1 MIVTDFSS
9 ALHAAF
15 EAPDPREAVNRIKNV
30 VAHELSQ
37 TDTRAT
43 VKKTDFFN
51 HSFAPDLVL
60 SWPNER
66 ERFVFLKSDTRPA
79 VLRDDVEA
87 IRKHDPIVFALDPV
101 NDNPLGMDQRGE
113 SSRDDD
119 TLLAD
124 SRGMEVLIQSRYS
137 EPVVGLASS
146 AVLQGGRGLLTE
158 REAEA
163 MASSVAAGFNGAQ
176 RLDSG
181 ATAAAVAQISGHFDR
196 RRTSRL
202 LRFLGAVWVG
212 SGGMASNFPGEQDMA
227 GDLDGTALEF
237 LMELPPID
245 DFEFWRR
252 IGRPLTLESISRLH
266 LEDDSENLQFLVGSN
281 LDILH
286 ARACRII
293 EHQPELGEEEN
304 TGFRWKL
311 EREMLCLRGPRS
323 TTYFAGKV
331 DELKVEAQEGDG
343 ISLQE
348 LLRRSEA
355 RRIPISELELA
366 TPTRTVS
373 YATVN
378 RDDVSHDEEL
388 LKLSRTFSSTAYVQ
402 TAVASLFG
410 SRPLVCDFPNR
421 TGKGRTAAK
430 FPLGTFAPVAL
441 SLLTSLTVEE
451 RLALDHVTRYY
462 SDEQSQPALFEV
474 DEIRVAQSAPES
486 HYGVAARNEIE
497 S

>member
-1 MIVTDFSS
+1 MTVTDFSS

-15 EAPDPREAVNRIKNV
+15 DVLDPREAVNRIKNV
-30 VAHELSQ
+30 VAHELAQ

-43 VKKTDFFN
+43 VTKTDFFN

-79 VLRDDVEA
+79 VLRDDVA
-87 IRKHDPIVFALDPV
+87 AVRKHDPIVFALDPV
-101 NDNPLGMDQRGE
+101 SEDLLNTNEYEDPQ
-113 SSRDDD
+113 RDDD

-124 SRGMEVLIQSRYS
+124 SRGMEVLIERRFS

-158 REAEA
+158 REAA
-163 MASSVAAGFNGAQ
+163 VMASSVAVGFNGAK
-176 RLDSG
+176 RLDVTST
-181 ATAAAVAQISGHFDR
+181 ATAIAQISGHFDK

-202 LRFLGAVWVG
+202 LRLLGAVWVG
-212 SGGMASNFPGEQDMA
+212 SGGTASNFPGEQDLA

-252 IGRPLTLESISRLH
+252 IGRSLTLDSISQLH
-266 LEDDSENLQFLVGSN
+266 VEDDSENLQYLVDSN
-281 LDILH
+281 LDTLH
-286 ARACRII
+286 ARACRIL
-293 EHQPELGEEEN
+293 ERQPELGEEES
-304 TGFRWKL
+304 TGFRWRL
-311 EREMLCLRGPRS
+311 ERQMLCLRSSRFS
-323 TTYFAGKV
+323 TYFASKV
-331 DELKVEAQEGDG
+331 DELNVDAQEGEG

-348 LLRRSEA
+348 LLRRAEQ
-355 RRIPISELELA
+355 RRTPISELELA

-388 LKLSRTFSSTAYVQ
+388 MRLSYTFSSTAYVQ
-402 TAVASLFG
+402 TAVASVFG
-410 SRPLVCDFPNR
+410 SRPLVCDFPSR

-430 FPLGTFAPVAL
+430 FPLGALAPVAL
-441 SLLTSLTVEE
+441 SLLTSLTEEE
-451 RLALDHVTRYY
+451 RQALDHVTRYY
-462 SDEQSQPALFEV
+462 GEEQRQPALFEV
-474 DEIRVAQSAPES
+474 DDVGNSPYSINTES
-486 HYGVAARNEIE
+486 YDG
-497 S
+497 

>member
-1 MIVTDFSS
+1 MTVTDFSS

-15 EAPDPREAVNRIKNV
+15 EVADPREAVNRIKTV
-30 VAHELSQ
+30 VAHELAQ

-43 VKKTDFFN
+43 VRKTDFFN

-66 ERFVFLKSDTRPA
+66 ERFVFLKSDTRPD
-79 VLRDDVEA
+79 VLRDDVAA

-101 NDNPLGMDQRGE
+101 GEDPLRIGQEEDAA
-113 SSRDDD
+113 RDDD

-124 SRGMEVLIQSRYS
+124 SRGMEVLIRSRYS

-158 REAEA
+158 REAES
-163 MASSVAAGFNGAQ
+163 MASGVAAGFSGAK
-176 RLDSG
+176 RLDSR
-181 ATAAAVAQISGHFDR
+181 ATAAAVAQISGHFDK

-212 SGGMASNFPGEQDMA
+212 SGGTASNFPGEQEVS
-227 GDLDGTALEF
+227 GDLDATALEF
-237 LMELPPID
+237 LLELPPIND
-245 DFEFWRR
+245 YEFWRR
-252 IGRPLTLESISRLH
+252 IGRPLTLESVSRLR
-266 LEDDSENLQFLVGSN
+266 LENDSENLQYLIGSN
-281 LDILH
+281 LDVLH
-286 ARACRII
+286 ARACRILDR
-293 EHQPELGEEEN
+293 QRELGEDESTE
-304 TGFRWKL
+304 FRWTL
-311 EREMLCLRGPRS
+311 EREMLCLRGPS
-323 TTYFAGKV
+323 SSTYFAGKV
-331 DELKVEAQEGDG
+331 DELRVEAQQGDG

-348 LLRRSEA
+348 LLRRAEQ
-355 RRIPISELELA
+355 RRVPISELELA

-378 RDDVSHDEEL
+378 RDDVAHDEEL
-388 LKLSRTFSSTAYVQ
+388 INLSRTFSATAYVQ

-410 SRPLVCDFPNR
+410 SRPLVCDFPSR

-430 FPLGTFAPVAL
+430 FPLGIFAPVAL
-441 SLLTSLTVEE
+441 TLLTSLTEEE
-451 RLALDHVTRYY
+451 REALNHVTRYY
-462 SDEQSQPALFEV
+462 SEEQVQPTLFELDQV
-474 DEIRVAQSAPES
+474 SPSPSERSLRGSVTE
-486 HYGVAARNEIE
+486 AREIE

>member
-1 MIVTDFSS
+1 MTVIDFSS

-37 TDTRAT
+37 TDIRAT

-66 ERFVFLKSDTRPA
+66 DRFVFLKSDTRPD
-79 VLRDDVEA
+79 VLRDDVDA

-101 NDNPLGMDQRGE
+101 HGDLLRADADGTTERN
-113 SSRDDD
+113 DD

-124 SRGMEVLIQSRYS
+124 SRGMEVLIHSRHND
-137 EPVVGLASS
+137 PVVGLASS
-146 AVLQGGRGLLTE
+146 AVLQGGRGLLTQT
-158 REAEA
+158 EAEA

-176 RLDSG
+176 HLDSA
-181 ATAAAVAQISGHFDR
+181 ATAAAVAQISGHFDK

-212 SGGMASNFPGEQDMA
+212 SGGTASNFPGEQDVT
-227 GDLDGTALEF
+227 GDLDGAALEF
-237 LMELPPID
+237 LLELPPLD

-252 IGRPLTLESISRLH
+252 IGRSLTLEAISRLH
-266 LEDDSENLQFLVGSN
+266 LEGDSENLQHLVGSN
-281 LDILH
+281 LDVLH
-286 ARACRII
+286 ARACRIL
-293 EHQPELGEEEN
+293 ERQRELGEPEGDE
-304 TGFRWKL
+304 FRWAI
-311 EREMLCLRGPRS
+311 ERDMLCLRGSRS
-323 TTYFAGKV
+323 TTYFAAKV
-331 DELKVEAQEGDG
+331 DELKVEAQSAEG
-343 ISLQE
+343 ISLEE
-348 LLRRSEA
+348 LLRRAEQ
-355 RRIPISELELA
+355 RRTPISELELA

-378 RDDVSHDEEL
+378 RDDVSHDAEL
-388 LKLSRTFSSTAYVQ
+388 LKLSKTFSSTAYVQ

-410 SRPLVCDFPNR
+410 SRPLVCDFPTR

-441 SLLTSLTVEE
+441 SLLTSLTRSE
-451 RLALDHVTRYY
+451 RQALDQVTRYY
-462 SDEQSQPALFEV
+462 FEEQPELTLFEI
-474 DEIRVAQSAPES
+474 EATTSARRSGSIE
-486 HYGVAARNEIE
+486 GGAATPKQIE
-497 S
+497 P

>member
-1 MIVTDFSS
+1 MTDFSS

-15 EAPDPREAVNRIKNV
+15 DAPDPRDAVNRIKNV

-37 TDTRAT
+37 TDGRAT

-51 HSFAPDLVL
+51 HTFAPDLVL

-101 NDNPLGMDQRGE
+101 NENPLDADELGGTP
-113 SSRDDD
+113 RDDD

-124 SRGMEVLIQSRYS
+124 SRGMEVLIQSRRN

-146 AVLQGGRGLLTE
+146 AVLQGGRGLLTG

-176 RLDSG
+176 RLDAG
-181 ATAAAVAQISGHFDR
+181 ATGTAVAQIAGHFDQ
-196 RRTSRL
+196 RRTARL

-212 SGGMASNFPGEQDMA
+212 SGGTPASFPGEQDVT
-227 GDLDGTALEF
+227 GDLDGAALEF

-252 IGRPLTLESISRLH
+252 IGRPLTLESISQLSV
-266 LEDDSENLQFLVGSN
+266 EADSDNLQYLVGSN
-281 LDILH
+281 LDILL

-293 EHQPELGEEEN
+293 EHQQELDDSEDSA
-304 TGFRWKL
+304 FRWRL
-311 EREMLCLRGPRS
+311 ERQMLSLRGPRF
-323 TTYFAGKV
+323 TTYFASKV
-331 DELKVEAQEGDG
+331 DELRVEPQDGDG
-343 ISLQE
+343 IALHE
-348 LLRRSEA
+348 LLRRSER
-355 RRIPISELELA
+355 RRIPINELELA

-378 RDDVSHDEEL
+378 RDDISHDEEL
-388 LKLSRTFSSTAYVQ
+388 LRLSATFSSTAHVQ
-402 TAVASLFG
+402 TAVASLLG
-410 SRPLVCDFPNR
+410 SRPLVCDFPHR
-421 TGKGRTAAK
+421 TAKGRTAAR
-430 FPLGTFAPVAL
+430 FPLGTLAPAAL
-441 SLLTSLTVEE
+441 SLLTSLTTDEHQ
-451 RLALDHVTRYY
+451 ALDEVTRHYRE
-462 SDEQSQPALFEV
+462 EQREVALFEI
-474 DEIRVAQSAPES
+474 DEVHVRQSLRTLKPPVSE
-486 HYGVAARNEIE
+486 REDN
-497 S
+497 

>member
-1 MIVTDFSS
+1 VTDFSS

-15 EAPDPREAVNRIKNV
+15 DALDPREAVNRIKNV
-30 VAHELSQ
+30 VARELSQ
-37 TDTRAT
+37 TDTRAKVT
-43 VKKTDFFN
+43 KTDFFN

-66 ERFVFLKSDTRPA
+66 ERLVFLKSDTRPA
-79 VLRDDVEA
+79 VLRDDVAA

-101 NDNPLGMDQRGE
+101 NEDALNTVEYQ
-113 SSRDDD
+113 SSLHDDD

-124 SRGMEVLIQSRYS
+124 SRGMEVLIESRFS

-163 MASSVAAGFNGAQ
+163 MASGIAAGFNGAKQ
-176 RLDSG
+176 LDTG
-181 ATAAAVAQISGHFDR
+181 TTAAAVAQISGHFDH

-212 SGGMASNFPGEQDMA
+212 SGGTASTFPGDQDMA

-245 DFEFWRR
+245 DYEFWRR
-252 IGRPLTLESISRLH
+252 IGRPLTLESVSKLQV
-266 LEDDSENLQFLVGSN
+266 EDDSENLQHLLESN
-281 LDILH
+281 LDVLH
-286 ARACRII
+286 ARACRVL
-293 EHQPELGEEEN
+293 ERQQELGEEEN
-304 TGFRWKL
+304 SGFHWRL
-311 EREMLCLRGPRS
+311 ERQMLCLRSSRFS
-323 TTYFAGKV
+323 TYFTSKV
-331 DELKVEAQEGDG
+331 DELKVEPQDGEG
-343 ISLQE
+343 ITLQE
-348 LLRRSEA
+348 LLRRTEQ
-355 RRIPISELELA
+355 RRTPISELELA

-378 RDDVSHDEEL
+378 RDDISHDEEL
-388 LKLSRTFSSTAYVQ
+388 LRLSSTFSSAAYVQ

-410 SRPLVCDFPNR
+410 SRPLVCDFPSR

-430 FPLGTFAPVAL
+430 FPLGTLAPVAL

-451 RLALDHVTRYY
+451 SQALDHVTRYY
-462 SDEQSQPALFEV
+462 NEVQRQPTLFEV
-474 DEIRVAQSAPES
+474 EDIRDGAVVNDDSAP
-486 HYGVAARNEIE
+486 G
-497 S
+497 

>member
-1 MIVTDFSS
+1 MTDFAS

-15 EAPDPREAVNRIKNV
+15 DAPDPRDAVNRIKTV
-30 VAHELSQ
+30 VARELSQ
-37 TDTRAT
+37 TDSRAT

-51 HSFAPDLVL
+51 HTFAPDLVL

-101 NDNPLGMDQRGE
+101 NENPLGVDELGGAT
-113 SSRDDD
+113 RDDD

-124 SRGMEVLIQSRYS
+124 SRGMEVLIQSCHS
-137 EPVVGLASS
+137 DPVVGLASS
-146 AVLQGGRGLLTE
+146 AVLQGGRGLLTG
-158 REAEA
+158 REAES

-176 RLDSG
+176 RLDAG
-181 ATAAAVAQISGHFDR
+181 VTRAAVDQIAGHFDK
-196 RRTSRL
+196 RRTARL

-212 SGGMASNFPGEQDMA
+212 SGGTPASFPGEQDVA

-252 IGRPLTLESISRLH
+252 IGRPLTLESIAQLSV
-266 LEDDSENLQFLVGSN
+266 DADSENLQYLVGSN
-281 LDILH
+281 LDVLL

-293 EHQPELGEEEN
+293 EHQQELDASED
-304 TGFRWKL
+304 TVFRWRL
-311 EREMLCLRGPRS
+311 EREMLCLHGPRF

-331 DELKVEAQEGDG
+331 DELKVEAQDDDG
-343 ISLQE
+343 IALRE
-348 LLRRSEA
+348 LLRRSEQ

-378 RDDVSHDEEL
+378 RDDISHDEEL
-388 LKLSRTFSSTAYVQ
+388 LRLSATFSSTAHVQ
-402 TAVASLFG
+402 TAVASLLG
-410 SRPLVCDFPNR
+410 SRPLVCDFPRR
-421 TGKGRTAAK
+421 TAKGRTAAR
-430 FPLGTFAPVAL
+430 FPLGTLAPVAL
-441 SLLTSLTVEE
+441 SLLTSLTPEE
-451 RLALDHVTRYY
+451 HQALDQATRYY
-462 SDEQSQPALFEV
+462 REEQREAALFEV
-474 DEIRVAQSAPES
+474 DEIHVRQSVRSLES
-486 HYGVAARNEIE
+486 PVGEQEGN
-497 S
+497 